1 MSSKIGVENIAHTNG
16 TNAMTIDSGGVA
28 TFPNPP
34 VGAFIAEADQFR
46 LTANVANAGSVYLIS
61 ANMGSATF
69 ERVDNAAF
77 SKIGTGMTNSSGTFT
92 FPRTGLYR
100 IAVVAHI
107 YIPSGNDGAAG
118 VDTYFSNDNF
128 SSTQHLATAWAGSS
142 AGGQWYGTHSSEC
155 FVNVTNISTNKIR
168 FATNSM
174 AATTLVGSSTINQ
187 TSFSFIR
194 LGA

>member
-1 MSSKIGVENIAHTNG
+1 MSSKLGVENIAHTNG
-16 TNAMTIDSGGVA
+16 TNAMTISSGGVA

-34 VGAFIAEADQFR
+34 VGAFISEVDQFR
-46 LTANVANAGSVYLIS
+46 LSSDLANNASNYITSNL
-61 ANMGSATF
+61 

-77 SKIGTGMTNSSGTFT
+77 SKIGTGMSESSGTFS
-92 FPRTGLYR
+92 FPKTGLYR

-118 VDTYFSNDNF
+118 VDTYFSDNNF
-128 SSTQHLATAWAGSS
+128 SSSQQLATAWAGST

-174 AATTLVGSSTINQ
+174 SAATLVGSSTINQ
-187 TSFSFIR
+187 TTFSFIR